1 MLCKLSSVIYYI
13 LGNIFKYDMYIF
25 CLYNNDWFYLKL
37 IFVFMF
43 FKINFYMIMRKLCEI
58 IILNLICLFLVRKLE
73 IIRILKSGFVFWIKM
88 IYFFVL
94 LWILLV
100 MGKKYLG

>member
-1 MLCKLSSVIYYI
+1 
-13 LGNIFKYDMYIF
+13 
-25 CLYNNDWFYLKL
+25 
-37 IFVFMF
+37 MF
-43 FKINFYMIMRKLCEI
+43 FKINFYMIMRRLCEI

-73 IIRILKSGFVFWIKM
+73 IIRILKSGFVFWIKI